1 MTAIDRTSAAGTII
15 IQVHGELPPT
25 TGLFPVTPDLMTSN
39 VQIYVS
45 DMFRHNGAL
54 ETPLEQIENLSRE
67 VIAVAFAQ
75 DWRQRAVAS
84 GYLSMYRVKLEPVG
98 SSRITEPTTQRSCL
112 PASPPLSTPR
122 RTAKTPVGQSGAG
135 QGLDYH
141 FFSPPA

>member
-1 MTAIDRTSAAGTII
+1 MTAIDRMSAAGTII

-67 VIAVAFAQ
+67 VIAVALMCLAAGYERKRPVMAQ
-75 DWRQRAVAS
+75 D
-84 GYLSMYRVKLEPVG
+84 K
-98 SSRITEPTTQRSCL
+98 
-112 PASPPLSTPR
+112 
-122 RTAKTPVGQSGAG
+122 
-135 QGLDYH
+135 
-141 FFSPPA
+141 